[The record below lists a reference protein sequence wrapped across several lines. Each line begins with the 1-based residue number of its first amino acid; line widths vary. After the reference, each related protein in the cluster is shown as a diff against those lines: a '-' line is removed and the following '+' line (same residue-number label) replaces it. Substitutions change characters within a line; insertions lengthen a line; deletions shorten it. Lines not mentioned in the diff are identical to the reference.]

1 MADPA
6 TLVSVIVRTMG
17 RPYLAE
23 ALSSIAAQRY
33 GHVEVVLVDASGRGL
48 DLPSGTCG
56 PFPLLRVG
64 GRVPLSRPAAA
75 NAGLAAARGDL
86 LTFLD
91 EDDLLD
97 PHHLA
102 GLVDALQARTDCVA
116 AYSKAREVD
125 RHGRHLRTRERQF
138 SRFLL
143 FSECFVVICS
153 VLFRRSVLASCRFD
167 ESFDVFEDWD
177 FWLQVSRLGPFL
189 FVPQETAIYRTQHG
203 TSGLGDAS
211 QRDFDHVKPLL
222 SRLAAKWSGEAGA
235 MGRALDAEFSR
246 ALDLVHGR
254 SIEAAAKAVDGI
266 LAQYPYHAGALGLR
280 GNLFAAS
287 GQFEP
292 ALADF
297 LAAAREDPAEPAH
310 LMGAAQ
316 ALERLGRPHEAI
328 SCYERAQRLA
338 PRSAAIAARLSKLQS
353 PTPT

>member
-1 MADPA
+1 MADRA

-33 GHVEVVLVDASGRGL
+33 GHVEVVLVDASGRGPE
-48 DLPSGTCG
+48 LPSGTCG
-56 PFPLLRVG
+56 PFPLRRAG
-64 GRVPLSRPAAA
+64 GRVPLSRPVAA
-75 NAGLAAARGDL
+75 NAGLAAASGGL
-86 LTFLD
+86 ITFLD

-97 PHHLA
+97 PDHLA
-102 GLVDALQARTDCVA
+102 GLVDALQARSDCVA

-125 RHGRHLRTRERQF
+125 RHGRNLKTRERQF

-153 VLFRRSVLASCRFD
+153 VLFRRSALASCRFD
-167 ESFDVFEDWD
+167 ESFEVFEDWD

-189 FVPQETAIYRTQHG
+189 FVPQETATYRTQHG

-211 QRDFDHVKPLL
+211 QRDFAQVKPLL
-222 SRLAAKWSGEAGA
+222 SRLAAKWSAEAGA

-246 ALDLVHGR
+246 ALDLVHGHR
-254 SIEAAAKAVDGI
+254 FEDAATAVAGV
-266 LAQYPYHAGALGLR
+266 LAQFPYHAGALGLR

-287 GQFEP
+287 GRFEP

-297 LAAAREDPAEPAH
+297 LAAAREEPAEPAH
-310 LMGAAQ
+310 LVGAAQ
-316 ALERLGRPHEAI
+316 ALERLGRTNEAI

-338 PRSAAIAARLSKLQS
+338 PQSAAIAARLSNLRS
-353 PTPT
+353 TTPT

>member
-1 MADPA
+1 MADRA

-17 RPYLAE
+17 RPCLAE

-33 GHVEVVLVDASGRGL
+33 GDVEVVLVDASGRGH
-48 DLPSGTCG
+48 DLPSGPCG
-56 PFPLLRVG
+56 SFPLKRVG
-64 GRVPLSRPAAA
+64 GRVPLARPVAA
-75 NAGLAAARGDL
+75 NAGLAAASGEL
-86 LTFLD
+86 LLFLD

-97 PHHLA
+97 PGHLA
-102 GLVDALQARTDCVA
+102 GLVDALQARSDCVA
-116 AYSKAREVD
+116 AYSMAREVD
-125 RHGRHLRTRERQF
+125 LHGRHLRTRARRF

-167 ESFDVFEDWD
+167 ESFEVFEDWD

-189 FVPQETAIYRTQHG
+189 FVPQETATYRTQHG

-211 QRDFDHVKPLL
+211 NRDFDHVKPLL
-222 SRLAAKWSGEAGA
+222 SRLAAKWAREAGA

-254 SIEAAAKAVDGI
+254 RIEDAAKAVDEV
-266 LAQYPYHAGALGLR
+266 LAQFPYHAGALGLR
-280 GNLFAAS
+280 GNLFAVS
-287 GQFEP
+287 GSFEP

-297 LAAAREDPAEPAH
+297 LAAAREEPAEPAH

-316 ALERLGRPHEAI
+316 ALERLGRPNEAI
-328 SCYERAQRLA
+328 SCYEKAQSLA
-338 PRSAAIAARLSKLQS
+338 PASAAIAARLSNLRSSIQ
-353 PTPT
+353 T